1 MEREKSGRAGQ
12 DAPELPRAPSPDRG
26 PELPGRT
33 GAPPG
38 RELPGIP
45 RPEPELPKP
54 VRRRP
59 GAPFEPTAPG
69 Q

>member
-1 MEREKSGRAGQ
+1 MARLERRPGEE
-12 DAPELPRAPSPDRG
+12 APELPREPPQG

-45 RPEPELPKP
+45 RPEPELPAGTP
-54 VRRRP
+54 AGRP
-59 GAPFEPTAPG
+59 EAPFDPNQPG

>member
-1 MEREKSGRAGQ
+1 MEIDG
-12 DAPELPRAPSPDRG
+12 PEQPGENVPRVPRPE

-38 RELPGIP
+38 RGIPGIP
-45 RPEPELPKP
+45 RPEPELPEP

-59 GAPFEPTAPG
+59 EAPFDPTAPG

>member
-1 MEREKSGRAGQ
+1 MAEPTRPGEN
-12 DAPELPRAPSPDRG
+12 APEIPRTPAPG

-38 RELPGIP
+38 REMPGIP
-45 RPEPELPKP
+45 RPQPELPGGTP
-54 VRRRP
+54 RP
-59 GAPFEPTAPG
+59 EAPFDPNAPG

>member
-1 MEREKSGRAGQ
+1 MPK
-12 DAPELPRAPSPDRG
+12 PE

-38 RELPGIP
+38 REIPGIP
-45 RPEPELPKP
+45 RPEPELPAGTP
-54 VRRRP
+54 APRP
-59 GAPFEPTAPG
+59 EAPFDPNQPG